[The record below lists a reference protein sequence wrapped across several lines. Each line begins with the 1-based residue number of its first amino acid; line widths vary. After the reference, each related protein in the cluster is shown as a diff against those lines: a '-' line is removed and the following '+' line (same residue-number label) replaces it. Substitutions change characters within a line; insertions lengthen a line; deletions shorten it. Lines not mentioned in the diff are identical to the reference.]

1 MLIWWSM
8 SENQTND
15 SQSVADDELESATG
29 GAFLE
34 LNRTN
39 IEIKTVVIS
48 NNQAGDNI
56 TIDD

>member
-1 MLIWWSM
+1 M

-34 LNRTN
+34 FNRTN